1 MSNTT
6 TTSSHAGHLVGH
18 PNPAQLRMDGW
29 QRLLQEVDRLKAP
42 GTDRDDLTKLRSG
55 VVETFN
61 AIAPLERYWAFPG
74 KAIVDRL
81 IERFERE
88 DYELLSTELSHVVHR
103 IRSYNGR
110 TAFGEDTLGEGSGP
124 EKTQNASEHHFT
136 VLVVDDVSP
145 EAAEA
150 FNHRMSELQRDAD
163 DFAYS
168 VVLVRNLEDA
178 LAAVLYNP
186 DIQACVLSYDFPLH
200 SDQSDAAARAIAD
213 ECESRRDE
221 LEGRGPLL
229 GRILTEF
236 RSELDVYLLTD
247 VSVEE
252 LDKDVHGSFRRV
264 FYRLEDL
271 HELHMT
277 VIDGVRERYRT
288 PLFDALK
295 HYAEKPIGNFHAL
308 PVARGN
314 SVFNSKWI
322 QDMGEFYGENIF
334 LAESSSTSGGLDSL
348 LAPKGPIKE
357 AQEAAARAFGSR
369 QTFFA
374 TNGTSTS
381 NKVVGQALLQPGDIV
396 LIDRNC
402 HKSHHY
408 GMVLAGAH
416 PVYLDAYPLEPY
428 AIYGAVPLRTIKQQL
443 LELKR
448 AGRLD
453 RVKMVLL
460 TNCTFDGIVY
470 HPQKVM
476 EELLA
481 IKPDLCFLWD
491 EAWFAFARLSPIV
504 RQRTAMFAANALHT
518 RFRSSEYREE
528 YATFRAEFDQKDPQ
542 DDSTWLDSK
551 LLPDPDEVRIRV
563 YATQST
569 HKSLSALRQGS
580 MIHIWDEDFARKT
593 EDAFHEAFFTHT
605 STSPNYQILAS
616 LDLARRQ
623 VELEGYGLLTN
634 VQNMALAIREKVKK
648 NPDLAKYFR
657 ILSPAEL
664 IPEEFRPSG
673 ITSYVDGPT
682 DELLSVVDEA
692 WRNDEFVLEPT
703 RMTLSTSKAGID
715 GDRFKEEILMD
726 QFGLQVNKTSLNS
739 VLFIGTIG
747 VTWGGVAYLLDA
759 LKQEAE
765 RIETTLEGA
774 SGAELVLHDR
784 RVEALT
790 RDLPPLPNFSH
801 FHELFRP
808 NPETSEGDMRT
819 PYFLNYE
826 EVNREYIPL
835 EEAEKLI
842 AAGRELVC
850 TTFIIPYP
858 PGFPILVPGQVVSR
872 EILDFMQKLAIKEVH
887 GYRAELGLPVFT
899 QEALDWVQGTSHG
912 AAKIA
917 VASSVATS

>member
-1 MSNTT
+1 MKT

-18 PNPAQLRMDGW
+18 ANPAQLRMDGW
-29 QRLLQEVDRLKAP
+29 QRLIQEVDRLKAERVS
-42 GTDRDDLTKLRSG
+42 GRDASGLRSD
-55 VVETFN
+55 VVRTFN
-61 AIAPLERYWAFPG
+61 EIAPLERYWAFPG
-74 KAIVDRL
+74 KSIVDRL

-88 DYELLSTELSHVVHR
+88 DYDLLLAELSRVVHR

-110 TAFGEDTLGEGSGP
+110 AAFGEDALEEGIGSG
-124 EKTQNASEHHFT
+124 ASPSAPKHHFT
-136 VLVVDDVSP
+136 VLVVDDAPP
-145 EAAEA
+145 ETADA
-150 FNHRMSELQRDAD
+150 FNKKMHELRRDSD

-168 VVLVRNLEDA
+168 VVLVGNLEDA

-186 DIQACVLSYDFPLH
+186 DIQACVLSYDFPLC
-200 SDQSDAAARAIAD
+200 SDQADGSVRALAEEYESKRAD
-213 ECESRRDE
+213 
-221 LEGRGPLL
+221 LEGRGPLF
-229 GRILTEF
+229 GRIVAEF
-236 RSELDVYLLTD
+236 RSELDLYLLTD

-252 LDKDVHGSFRRV
+252 LDADVHGHFRRV
-264 FYRLEDL
+264 FYRLEDF

-277 VIDGVRERYRT
+277 VLEGVRERYRT

-295 HYAEKPIGNFHAL
+295 RYAEKPIGNFHAL
-308 PVARGN
+308 PIARGN

-357 AQEAAARAFGSR
+357 AEEAAARAFGSR

-453 RVKMVLL
+453 KVKMVLL

-470 HPQKVM
+470 HPRMVM

-504 RQRTAMFAANALHT
+504 RQRTAMFAAGALHE
-518 RFRSSEYREE
+518 RYRSPEYRDE
-528 YATFRAEFDQKDPQ
+528 YAAFRAEFDQKDTN
-542 DDSTWLDSK
+542 DEATWLDTK
-551 LLPDPDEVRIRV
+551 LLPDPDQVRIRV

-580 MIHIWDEDFARKT
+580 MIHVWDEDFARKT

-623 VELEGYGLLTN
+623 VELEGYGMLSN
-634 VQNMALAIREKVKK
+634 VQSMALTIRDKVE
-648 NPDLAKYFR
+648 NDRDLAKYFR
-657 ILSPAEL
+657 VLSPEEL
-664 IPEEFRPSG
+664 IPAEFRPSG
-673 ITSYVDGPT
+673 LTSYVGGEST
-682 DELLSVVDEA
+682 VELAAVVDDA

-703 RMTLSTSKAGID
+703 RMTLSTSAAGID

-765 RIETTLEGA
+765 RIETELESASRAETL
-774 SGAELVLHDR
+774 LHER
-784 RVEALT
+784 RVDALT
-790 RDLPPLPNFSH
+790 RNLPPLPDFSH

-826 EVNREYIPL
+826 ETNREYVPL
-835 EEAEKLI
+835 QEAEKLLDE
-842 AAGRELVC
+842 GRELVC

-899 QEALDWVQGTSHG
+899 QEALDSVRWSGHEAPAVSAAG
-912 AAKIA
+912 A
-917 VASSVATS
+917 